1 MKRTTAG
8 QALAEKL
15 GWPLAEG
22 DDYHPAA
29 NKQKMMQGIPL
40 TDEDRIPWLLSLHEH
55 ICQWAEQGVS
65 GIVACSA
72 LKHLYRHILKQG
84 MQDINTDVLS
94 ATRNDCATATNSRP
108 AKFVFVLLK
117 CSRKVLADRLQHREG
132 HFFNSSLLQSQ
143 LDTFQEP
150 LENDFDLIIDGTRTV
165 NEIVDLIVSVL

>member
-1 MKRTTAG
+1 MLKNFLRSSILMPILTMYV
-8 QALAEKL
+8 ALNYSTSHQQLNSTRVQLVCTETKL
-15 GWPLAEG
+15 CNIVRVIL
-22 DDYHPAA
+22 
-29 NKQKMMQGIPL
+29 
-40 TDEDRIPWLLSLHEH
+40 RLLN
-55 ICQWAEQGVS
+55 C
-65 GIVACSA
+65 C
-72 LKHLYRHILKQG
+72 IL
-84 MQDINTDVLS
+84 D
-94 ATRNDCATATNSRP
+94 SRP